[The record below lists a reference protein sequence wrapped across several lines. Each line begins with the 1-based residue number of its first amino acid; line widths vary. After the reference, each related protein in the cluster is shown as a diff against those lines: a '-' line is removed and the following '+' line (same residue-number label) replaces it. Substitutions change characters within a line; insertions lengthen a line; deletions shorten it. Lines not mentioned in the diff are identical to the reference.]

1 MTRISKIQKI
11 LITLVGR
18 GSAGKE
24 PLGKTGSCP
33 VGHVLDYT
41 GARRED
47 FEKRVD
53 LRLWRLRP

>member
-33 VGHVLDYT
+33 VGVLL
-41 GARRED
+41 RRVMPS
-47 FEKRVD
+47 RACI
-53 LRLWRLRP
+53 RLYRGEEGRL